1 MASPTSYSFQVVR
14 AGMFVLNAYMVTTF
28 IVWSVLCYE
37 VFLLINKHLVN
48 VFVVQKFNY
57 IALSAY

>member
-28 IVWSVLCYE
+28 IEWSVLCYE
-37 VFLLINKHLVN
+37 VFLLINKHLLN
-48 VFVVQKFNY
+48 VFVVQNL
-57 IALSAY
+57 IT